1 MKLAPGSFSAERRR
15 AQLGAFAPKPS
26 LLVTCHLSLV
36 TLLLCATCAAQS
48 ARRPNV
54 LVILVDDLGYGD
66 LGSYGARDLRTPNI
80 DALVA
85 SGVRFDNFY
94 ANSPVCSPTRAAL
107 MTGRY
112 PDAVGVPG
120 VIRTHA
126 DNSWGKLSSQ
136 AVLLP
141 QVLRQ
146 AGYRTA
152 LIGKWHLGLEAPDTP
167 NERGFDYFHGFLGD
181 MMDDYYTHRRHD
193 INYMRRNRE
202 TITPSG
208 HATDLFSNWAVD
220 FLNTQ
225 RTARAPFFLYL
236 AYNAPHVP
244 LQPPPEQLAAVKQR
258 EPNIGAQRARLV
270 ALIEHMDAGIG
281 RVLAALGAN
290 NQANDTLIV
299 FTSDNGGQTNVGGRV
314 GSFRGSKQDL
324 YEGGL
329 RVPFAAAWPNRIAPN
344 SRSEQVALTMD
355 LFPTVAEAAGVTVKH
370 QIDGASLLPLW
381 RGENSPIR
389 ERDLFWMRRE
399 GGAPYFG
406 QDYYAVRRGPWK
418 LLHNTPFAPL
428 QLYNLESDPG
438 EQKNLV
444 EENPK
449 IYADLLKVLQLQI
462 QRAGAMRWQ

>member
-1 MKLAPGSFSAERRR
+1 MRFLNFKILVLLILCVF
-15 AQLGAFAPKPS
+15 AQQA
-26 LLVTCHLSLV
+26 
-36 TLLLCATCAAQS
+36 AAQ
-48 ARRPNV
+48 RRPNV
-54 LVILVDDLGYGD
+54 LIILADDLGYGD
-66 LGSYGARDLRTPNI
+66 LSSYGAGDLRTPHI

-85 SGVRFDNFY
+85 SGIRFDNFY

-126 DNSWGKLSSQ
+126 ENSWGKL
-136 AVLLP
+136 APRVVLLP
-141 QVLRQ
+141 QLLRQ

-152 LIGKWHLGLEAPDTP
+152 LVGKWHLGLQAPDTP

-193 INYMRRNRE
+193 INYMRRGRRV
-202 TITPSG
+202 IAPSG
-208 HATDLFSNWAVD
+208 HATDLFSSWAVE
-220 FLNTQ
+220 FLNSQ
-225 RTARAPFFLYL
+225 RGARAPFFLYL

-244 LQPPPEQLAAVKQR
+244 LQPPPELLAEVRRR
-258 EPNIGAQRARLV
+258 EPNINEQRARLV

-281 RVLAALGAN
+281 RVLSALRAN
-290 NQANDTLIV
+290 KQEEDTLIV

-329 RVPFAAAWPNRIAPN
+329 RVPFAAAWPGHIAAG

-355 LFPTVAEAAGVTVKH
+355 LFPSVAEAAGVAVKH
-370 QIDGASLLPLW
+370 QVDGSSLLPLW
-381 RGENSPIR
+381 RGQNSSPF

-428 QLYNLESDPG
+428 QLYNLDSDPG
-438 EQKNLV
+438 EQKDLAK
-444 EENPK
+444 ENPK
-449 IYADLLKVLQLQI
+449 IYADMIKALQLQI
-462 QRAGAMRWQ
+462 QRAGTVRWQ